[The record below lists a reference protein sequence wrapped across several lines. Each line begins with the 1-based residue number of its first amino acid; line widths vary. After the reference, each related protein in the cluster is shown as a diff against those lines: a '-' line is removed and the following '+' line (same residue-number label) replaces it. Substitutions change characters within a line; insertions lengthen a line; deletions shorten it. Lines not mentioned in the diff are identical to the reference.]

1 MAVKAADFV
10 DIGEMVQ
17 VKPKLANLIIFD
29 GQNRSD
35 VRHFIRSLTGK
46 STVGG
51 PKVVKVLDGEFY
63 HTVDTAN
70 NHVVVDPDGTLKILT
85 KEVFDQ
91 HYDR

>member
-1 MAVKAADFV
+1 MDRPTV
-10 DIGEMVQ
+10 IGEMVQ

-29 GQNRSD
+29 GQNRAD

-63 HTVDTAN
+63 HTVDVTN

-91 HYDR
+91 NYDR